1 MPPGGMG
8 LERCLQSSLVTFEE
22 YFFEELEFEE
32 EDDEE
37 MIGSESLHEI
47 EVIIIIIIMDSTA
60 ATQRVEGKKESNGSG
75 ALNFV
80 SAPHII
86 YGGFKRD

>member
-8 LERCLQSSLVTFEE
+8 LERCLQSSLVTFGE

-60 ATQRVEGKKESNGSG
+60 ATQRASLSWFQEIEHYFLHSVQGC
-75 ALNFV
+75 
-80 SAPHII
+80 
-86 YGGFKRD
+86 

>member
-1 MPPGGMG
+1 MG
-8 LERCLQSSLVTFEE
+8 LERCLQSSLVTFAEL
-22 YFFEELEFEE
+22 FFEELEFEE

-47 EVIIIIIIMDSTA
+47 EVIIIIISIMDSTA
-60 ATQRVEGKKESNGSG
+60 ATQSEEGKKESNGSG